1 MWAHKLL
8 LLALIPIFGSF
19 EADAALTRPDWNYIG
34 CFRNTAVDFAK
45 VQPSSAVKMTRE
57 VCRSECIRRGKTF
70 FGLSGGAE
78 CSCSDLFQ
86 KKDEKDAW
94 FCKLRCEGDSSQTC
108 GGPDFTDVFQAYNL
122 LVPKM
127 PAQRIGCFP
136 KDGYGSFRLTQRA
149 KNRFMTHEYC
159 ANVCLQTKSKY
170 FGLSD
175 TDTCS
180 CARSNTT
187 EVYEST
193 DCGWRCR
200 GNYAED
206 CGADSSVAVFKLEE
220 MYV

>member
-78 CSCSDLFQ
+78 CSCRGLFQ

-127 PAQRIGCFP
+127 P
-136 KDGYGSFRLTQRA
+136 
-149 KNRFMTHEYC
+149 
-159 ANVCLQTKSKY
+159 
-170 FGLSD
+170 
-175 TDTCS
+175 
-180 CARSNTT
+180 
-187 EVYEST
+187 VYEST